1 MKVFFQREL
10 LLESFK
16 AAARVAPA
24 RSPKEILKSVF
35 LHAGGDGVYLVSQNE
50 GCALRLKID
59 GCATLERPG
68 DVLLNAQ
75 RFGAILAD
83 CKNEKIAVT
92 LDGTVVH
99 VTSDRSRFKLP
110 SEKADEYPQPNF
122 KEAAFRCSV
131 PAVALA
137 TAIGRTV
144 FACDSESGRYALG
157 GVLFE
162 FDHAEGKLYLVA
174 TDGRR
179 LAAQELP
186 ATISDPVDIMP
197 IVPDTSLKDIAAMC
211 KNEKGSVEFWTDGT
225 TFCAETSKGVISA
238 RLMEGRFPKW
248 RMTIPNVSNATTMRV
263 SVAGLISCVKQA
275 SVTCDGDSSRGVEWE
290 AGDGLL
296 RFLSSTTNGKSEVEM
311 VIESSVGQCSV
322 NLDFRY
328 TLDYLSALGEAE
340 FVTVA
345 IINADSGVLFTTDD
359 GHRYVMMPL
368 TKDR

>member
-1 MKVFFQREL
+1 MKVLFQREP

-24 RSPKEILKSVF
+24 RSPKEVLKSVY

-59 GCATLERPG
+59 GCATLEKPG

-83 CKNEKIAVT
+83 CKNEKISVS
-92 LDGTVVH
+92 LDGTIVH
-99 VTSDRSRFKLP
+99 VVSDRSKFKLP
-110 SEKADEYPQPNF
+110 SEKPEDYPQPNF
-122 KEAAFRCSV
+122 KEASFRCSL

-144 FACDSESGRYALG
+144 FATDTESGRYALG

-162 FDHAEGKLYLVA
+162 FDHGDGKLYLVA

-186 ATISDPVDIMP
+186 ATISGPVDFLP
-197 IVPDTSLKDIAAMC
+197 IVPEASLKDIAAMC
-211 KNEKGSVEFWTDGT
+211 KSEKGSVEIWTDGT
-225 TFCAETSKGVISA
+225 TFCAETSRGVISA

-248 RMTIPNVSNATTMRV
+248 RDVMPKTDNAVKLRLPV
-263 SVAGLISCVKQA
+263 ASVISCIKQA
-275 SVTCDGDSSRGVEWE
+275 SVTCDDETSRGVDWLGTE
-290 AGDGLL
+290 GLL
-296 RFLSSTTNGKSEVEM
+296 KFESRSERGNSEVEM
-311 VIESSVGQCSV
+311 LIPATDESCETS
-322 NLDFRY
+322 LDFRY
-328 TLDYLSALGEAE
+328 TLDYLASLGDTE
-340 FVTVA
+340 FVTVS
-345 IINADSGVLFTTDD
+345 IINKTAGVLFSTDD
-359 GHRYVMMPL
+359 GGRYVQMPL
-368 TKDR
+368 GKDK